1 MRINFRN
8 LATLSA
14 LVCLALAITWV
25 FAPNLLLSMWGV
37 EFSYPVGFVGRR
49 AAALYAAI
57 GIKFFAARNAEP
69 STARSALMT
78 GFVFGCLALATLGV
92 FELVTGHAGLG
103 ILSAVFVEA
112 GLALAFLYVLR
123 TEPMLLQGNV

>member
-1 MRINFRN
+1 MKINFRN
-8 LATLSA
+8 LAILSA
-14 LVCLALAITWV
+14 LVCLALAITWM

-49 AAALYAAI
+49 CAALYAAI
-57 GIKFFAARNAEP
+57 GMMFFAARNAEP
-69 STARSALMT
+69 STARSALST
-78 GFVFGCLALATLGV
+78 GFVFGCLALATLGT

-103 ILSAVFVEA
+103 ILSAVLVEV

-123 TEPMLLQGNV
+123 TEPTLSNANV